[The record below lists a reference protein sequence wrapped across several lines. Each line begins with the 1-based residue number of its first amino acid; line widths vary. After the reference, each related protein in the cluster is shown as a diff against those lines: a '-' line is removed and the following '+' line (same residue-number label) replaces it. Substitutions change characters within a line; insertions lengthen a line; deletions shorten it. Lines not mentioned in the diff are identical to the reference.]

1 MLLNII
7 IFLWISIGTFCGIAL
22 FYALRRINQY
32 ENFIL
37 NIQNI
42 VSSSTKRMKQVE
54 TFAGLVDRKMNM
66 GAAVDIDDL
75 QLLSSE
81 YLKLKEKGVDVS
93 GLDNKINSIKKNYK
107 INQKIKE
114 KGKDPLQE
122 RLGKEKEA

>member
-1 MLLNII
+1 MADN
-7 IFLWISIGTFCGIAL
+7 
-22 FYALRRINQY
+22 FYADTSSKAEDNLKY
-32 ENFIL
+32 EDK
-37 NIQNI
+37 
-42 VSSSTKRMKQVE
+42 KRMKQVE

-81 YLKLKEKGVDVS
+81 YMKLKEKGVDVS
-93 GLDNKINSIKKNYK
+93 GLDTKINSIKKNYR
-107 INQKIKE
+107 INQKLKE

>member
-1 MLLNII
+1 MAD
-7 IFLWISIGTFCGIAL
+7 FIAPTL
-22 FYALRRINQY
+22 KEKKAEDNLKY
-32 ENFIL
+32 EDN
-37 NIQNI
+37 
-42 VSSSTKRMKQVE
+42 KRMKQVE

-81 YLKLKEKGVDVS
+81 YMKLKEKGVDVS
-93 GLDNKINSIKKNYK
+93 GLDTKINSIKKNFK
-107 INQKIKE
+107 INQKMKE

>member
-1 MLLNII
+1 MADN
-7 IFLWISIGTFCGIAL
+7 
-22 FYALRRINQY
+22 FYADTSPKAEDNLKY
-32 ENFIL
+32 EDK
-37 NIQNI
+37 
-42 VSSSTKRMKQVE
+42 KRMKQVE

-93 GLDNKINSIKKNYK
+93 GLDSKINSIKKNYK
-107 INQKIKE
+107 INQKMKE

>member
-1 MLLNII
+1 M
-7 IFLWISIGTFCGIAL
+7 AD
-22 FYALRRINQY
+22 FYADTKPKAEDNLKY
-32 ENFIL
+32 EDN
-37 NIQNI
+37 
-42 VSSSTKRMKQVE
+42 KRMKQVE

-81 YLKLKEKGVDVS
+81 YMKLKEKGVDVS
-93 GLDNKINSIKKNYK
+93 GLDTKINSIKKNFK

>member
-1 MLLNII
+1 M
-7 IFLWISIGTFCGIAL
+7 AD
-22 FYALRRINQY
+22 FYANTKPKAEDNLKY
-32 ENFIL
+32 EDN
-37 NIQNI
+37 
-42 VSSSTKRMKQVE
+42 KRMKQVE

-81 YLKLKEKGVDVS
+81 YMKLKEKGVDVS
-93 GLDNKINSIKKNYK
+93 GLDTKINSIKKNFK
-107 INQKIKE
+107 INQKMKE

>member
-1 MLLNII
+1 MAPPLKEKKAEDNLN
-7 IFLWISIGTFCGIAL
+7 
-22 FYALRRINQY
+22 Y
-32 ENFIL
+32 EN
-37 NIQNI
+37 N
-42 VSSSTKRMKQVE
+42 KRIKQVE

-81 YLKLKEKGVDVS
+81 YMKLKEKGVDVS
-93 GLDNKINSIKKNYK
+93 GLDTKINSIKKNFK
-107 INQKIKE
+107 INQSIKE

>member
-1 MLLNII
+1 MTNFMAPPLKEKKAEDN
-7 IFLWISIGTFCGIAL
+7 
-22 FYALRRINQY
+22 LRYEDNKRI
-32 ENFIL
+32 
-37 NIQNI
+37 
-42 VSSSTKRMKQVE
+42 KQVE

-81 YLKLKEKGVDVS
+81 YMKLKEKGVDVS
-93 GLDNKINSIKKNYK
+93 GLDNKIN
-107 INQKIKE
+107 QKMKE

>member
-1 MLLNII
+1 M
-7 IFLWISIGTFCGIAL
+7 AD
-22 FYALRRINQY
+22 FYADTKPKAEDNLKY
-32 ENFIL
+32 EDK
-37 NIQNI
+37 
-42 VSSSTKRMKQVE
+42 KRMKQVE

-81 YLKLKEKGVDVS
+81 YIKLKEKGVDVS
-93 GLDNKINSIKKNYK
+93 GLDTKINSIKKNYK
-107 INQKIKE
+107 INQKLKE